1 MEQITDILAVFFLG
15 TILLLPVAALSSRFA
30 LKPLIE
36 LLRRHLPKEEL
47 EAQLAAQA
55 RRLDLLETE
64 LQTVHDSLRALAS
77 GAEFERRLAAGRK
90 PQDRAG

>member
-1 MEQITDILAVFFLG
+1 MEQLTDILAVFFLG
-15 TILLLPVAALSSRFA
+15 AILLLPVAALSSRFA

-36 LLRRHLPKEEL
+36 LLRRHLPREEL
-47 EAQLAAQA
+47 EAQLGAQA

-77 GAEFERRLAAGRK
+77 GAEFERELAAARNPPETG
-90 PQDRAG
+90 G